1 MAGKVSKNNV
11 IAGLFVVA
19 AMVLAVAMSVV
30 VSGAQKR
37 LGARKS
43 YTVRFSLAD
52 GASGIK
58 IDSPVT
64 VGGQEVGR
72 VIGVRFSGGSDG
84 AVGAVDVRI
93 AIQSD
98 LVLHKDAWA
107 FLEKPLLGSMSTIN
121 FSNLGQEGP
130 ALEPDSMLTGV
141 LAPPGFLAQAGYG
154 PEQIKQVKTMISE
167 ASDAVSRI
175 NRISEKLEKEID
187 PNLKGVR
194 QAVDD
199 MAAISS
205 EWRARSPEWIKR
217 VDSVLAKADDA
228 ADQFKPIAKQAET
241 LVNSADQAVK
251 DFRQILEENR
261 AGLARAV
268 ANAEAGMDHFK
279 NETLTYM
286 DDTFKTSKQAAESM
300 RDSTERFQAMV
311 KEEVPNIQRM
321 LANFRLASDQIKLV
335 GIEVRRNP
343 WRLLYS
349 PKVKELDSELFYDA
363 ARTYAEAVSDL
374 RSASEALQAVS
385 TGPTPATRETIDHIK
400 ARLEEAFKR
409 YQESEKALLK
419 KMSEK

>member
-19 AMVLAVAMSVV
+19 AMILAVAMSVV

-37 LGARKS
+37 LAATKS
-43 YTVRFSLAD
+43 YIVRFTLMD

-58 IDSPVT
+58 VDSPVT

-72 VIGVRFSGGSDG
+72 VIGVHFDTGPNG
-84 AVGAVDVRI
+84 AIGAVDVKI
-93 AIQSD
+93 AIRSE
-98 LVLHKDAWA
+98 LVLHKDAWV
-107 FLEKPLLGSMSTIN
+107 FLEKPLLGSMSSIN
-121 FSNLGQEGP
+121 FSSLGTEGP
-130 ALEPDSMLTGV
+130 ALEPDSMLTGI

-154 PEQIKQVKTMISE
+154 PDQIKQVKAMIAE
-167 ASDAVSRI
+167 ASEAVSRI
-175 NRISEKLEKEID
+175 NRISDKLEKEIE

-199 MAAISS
+199 LAAVSA

-217 VDSVLAKADDA
+217 VDSVLAKADEA
-228 ADQFKPIAKQAET
+228 ADQFKPIAKQAES

-279 NETLTYM
+279 NETLVYM
-286 DDTFKTSKQAAESM
+286 DDTFKTSKQGAENL

-343 WRLLYS
+343 WRLLYTH
-349 PKVKELDSELFYDA
+349 KTKELDSELFYDS

-385 TGPTPATRETIDHIK
+385 TGPTPATRETIDHIQV
-400 ARLEEAFKR
+400 RLQEAFKK
-409 YQESEKALLK
+409 YQDAEKVLLK
-419 KMSEK
+419 KMGEK